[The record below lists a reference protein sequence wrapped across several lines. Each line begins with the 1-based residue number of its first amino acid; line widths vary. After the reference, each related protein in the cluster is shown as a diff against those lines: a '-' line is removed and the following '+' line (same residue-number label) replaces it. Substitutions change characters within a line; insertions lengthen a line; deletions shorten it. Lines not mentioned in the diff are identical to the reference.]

1 MNIVC
6 FSKFAQMRV
15 VETVFPRAVLFDWD
29 GTLAE
34 TRPAVVD
41 AMEHTLAAYGRE
53 PWDETKRKYRD
64 TSKSLK
70 ENFPNFFGEE
80 SVRAYDDYLAYYRV
94 HGMRRIVPAPGAAD
108 FLRSCINAGVGI
120 YVVSNK
126 EKALLTAEVRHF
138 FPDIVF
144 NAVLGN
150 GDAPRNKPA
159 PDPVFAA
166 LKNAD
171 FAINRETVWL
181 VGDSKQD
188 TDCALA
194 AGVLPVVIG
203 NGKFMGEGE
212 LAQYAAA
219 GKVKC
224 FSDFAALYRQMC
236 RG

>member
-15 VETVFPRAVLFDWD
+15 VETVFPRVVLFDWD

-126 EKALLTAEVRHF
+126 EKTLLTAEVRHF
-138 FPDIVF
+138 FLILFLMQSSVMAMLRATNLRPTLF
-144 NAVLGN
+144 
-150 GDAPRNKPA
+150 
-159 PDPVFAA
+159 
-166 LKNAD
+166 
-171 FAINRETVWL
+171 
-181 VGDSKQD
+181 
-188 TDCALA
+188 
-194 AGVLPVVIG
+194 LPP
-203 NGKFMGEGE
+203 
-212 LAQYAAA
+212 
-219 GKVKC
+219 
-224 FSDFAALYRQMC
+224 
-236 RG
+236 

>member
-1 MNIVC
+1 MW
-6 FSKFAQMRV
+6 
-15 VETVFPRAVLFDWD
+15 TW
-29 GTLAE
+29 
-34 TRPAVVD
+34 
-41 AMEHTLAAYGRE
+41 
-53 PWDETKRKYRD
+53 
-64 TSKSLK
+64 
-70 ENFPNFFGEE
+70 
-80 SVRAYDDYLAYYRV
+80 
-94 HGMRRIVPAPGAAD
+94 
-108 FLRSCINAGVGI
+108 
-120 YVVSNK
+120 
-126 EKALLTAEVRHF
+126 LLTAEVRHF

-224 FSDFAALYRQMC
+224 FSDFAALFLYWDGIR
-236 RG
+236 

>member
-1 MNIVC
+1 M
-6 FSKFAQMRV
+6 
-15 VETVFPRAVLFDWD
+15 EAVIGED
-29 GTLAE
+29 
-34 TRPAVVD
+34 
-41 AMEHTLAAYGRE
+41 
-53 PWDETKRKYRD
+53 
-64 TSKSLK
+64 
-70 ENFPNFFGEE
+70 FFHLGG
-80 SVRAYDDYLAYYRV
+80 SF
-94 HGMRRIVPAPGAAD
+94 G
-108 FLRSCINAGVGI
+108 INAGVGI
-120 YVVSNK
+120 YVICNK
-126 EKALLTAEVRHF
+126 ERALLTAEVRHF

>member
-1 MNIVC
+1 MV
-6 FSKFAQMRV
+6 
-15 VETVFPRAVLFDWD
+15 RAVLFDWD

-126 EKALLTAEVRHF
+126 EKTLLTAEVRHF

-166 LKNAD
+166 LKMRILPSTAKLSGWS
-171 FAINRETVWL
+171 AIPSRILT
-181 VGDSKQD
+181 
-188 TDCALA
+188 AP
-194 AGVLPVVIG
+194 LPPVFCLLLSATENLWARG
-203 NGKFMGEGE
+203 NWRNMPPPE
-212 LAQYAAA
+212 
-219 GKVKC
+219 
-224 FSDFAALYRQMC
+224 R
-236 RG
+236 